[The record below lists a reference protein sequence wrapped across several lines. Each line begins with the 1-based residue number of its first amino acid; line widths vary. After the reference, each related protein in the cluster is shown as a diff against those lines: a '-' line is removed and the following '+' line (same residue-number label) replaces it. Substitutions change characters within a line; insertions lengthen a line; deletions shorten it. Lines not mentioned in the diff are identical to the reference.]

1 MDASAY
7 LDQITPLRH
16 TKVKMAVDP
25 GEILVPKPERS
36 SILQVGFEASPRL
49 NDALHRFLLPDHT
62 RREFIFRTQLSR
74 RLMYSDSNNDGVRY
88 HPAEAAQLAEDKDR
102 LRTLGSLPVGI
113 WRAETG
119 QSSRT
124 GDVQVQLEL
133 QPTRLQRQLLGG
145 FVLQGLA
152 TSPEEKLLVYTRL
165 AHHSL
170 KPLEGVARA
179 AFMLEH
185 DLGMHEA
192 DRPPIVR
199 PSALYVAN
207 PYITER
213 TGDIHVVPPS

>member
-1 MDASAY
+1 MY
-7 LDQITPLRH
+7 
-16 TKVKMAVDP
+16 
-25 GEILVPKPERS
+25 
-36 SILQVGFEASPRL
+36 
-49 NDALHRFLLPDHT
+49 ND
-62 RREFIFRTQLSR
+62 
-74 RLMYSDSNNDGVRY
+74 SDNDGIRY
-88 HPAEAAQLAEDKDR
+88 HPAEAAQLAEDRDR
-102 LRTLGSLPVGI
+102 LRTLGRLPVAI
-113 WRAETG
+113 FRSETG

-133 QPTRLQRQLLGG
+133 QPTQLQRRLLGG
-145 FVLQGLA
+145 FVLQELV

-170 KPLEGVARA
+170 RPLEGVARA

-185 DLGMHEA
+185 DLGMHET

-213 TGDIHVVPPS
+213 TGDIYAVPPS